1 MGQQHLTEQ
10 QFDSLGLDQRLL
22 GALHRLEFKHCTPI
36 QAKSLPLLLSGK
48 DVTGQAQTGTGKTLA
63 FLLACAQRLLTSE
76 APTAAGKPRTLI
88 LAPTRELAIQIH
100 KDAEN
105 LFKDL
110 PLRLAICYGGKAY
123 EQQKMQFEQ
132 PVDVLIGT
140 PGRLIDF
147 FKQRLFNF
155 KSIEVMVLDEAD
167 RMFDMGF
174 IADVRYMLRRLTHPE
189 ERLNMLFSATMA
201 QKVMELAYEHMN
213 QAQLITIDAG
223 TPAVER
229 IEQSVY
235 HPANHEKIPLL
246 LGLMKKLQPQRS
258 IIFANTKYATIK
270 IWEYLQGNGL
280 SAAIISGDIHQNKR
294 ESLLKKFHDG
304 EYSILVATDVA
315 SRGLHIPDVT
325 HVFNYDLPE
334 LGEDYVHRIG
344 RTARAGKSGAAI
356 SFACENHAMNLID
369 IESYTNKSIPTISI
383 SNDLLVEPAPPV
395 KMKGGRIKPGGR
407 SGRGGKPSGG
417 QQQRPRRRKGPP
429 RQHNQRNKK
438 AV

>member
-48 DVTGQAQTGTGKTLA
+48 DVAGQAQTGTGKTLA

-246 LGLMKKLQPQRS
+246 LGLMKKT
-258 IIFANTKYATIK
+258 AATAQHH
-270 IWEYLQGNGL
+270 LRQHQVRN
-280 SAAIISGDIHQNKR
+280 HQNLGIPTR
-294 ESLLKKFHDG
+294 QRPVGGNHFRRHPPEQAR
-304 EYSILVATDVA
+304 VATEKI
-315 SRGLHIPDVT
+315 SRR
-325 HVFNYDLPE
+325 
-334 LGEDYVHRIG
+334 RILNPG
-344 RTARAGKSGAAI
+344 GDRCRLARTAYSGCDSRI
-356 SFACENHAMNLID
+356 QLRFAR
-369 IESYTNKSIPTISI
+369 T
-383 SNDLLVEPAPPV
+383 
-395 KMKGGRIKPGGR
+395 R
-407 SGRGGKPSGG
+407 
-417 QQQRPRRRKGPP
+417 
-429 RQHNQRNKK
+429 
-438 AV
+438 